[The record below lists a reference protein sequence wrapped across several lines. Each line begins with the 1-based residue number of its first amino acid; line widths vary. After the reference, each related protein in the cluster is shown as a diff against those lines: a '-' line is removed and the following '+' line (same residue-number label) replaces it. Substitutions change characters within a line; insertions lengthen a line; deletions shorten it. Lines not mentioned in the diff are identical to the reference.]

1 MLNHIVAN
9 RCHYR
14 LGMAPGTV
22 PQQVCLL
29 TDFLCLLFIHKW
41 YSGSMGINLQNVL
54 PIRESMILAS
64 SQNNES
70 TNKSKEKTK
79 QCWKE
84 IEERIE
90 LDARPG
96 PPSSVFSWLDG
107 WLRPSVC
114 CHFLHHF
121 QVWSL
126 MQFCLVNILNFRMV
140 LLEQEQKG
148 PSRGFQWRRFPFRNS
163 KNKCVLKT
171 TIKVCDSCSWW
182 CHCISVGSRLRHC
195 VGGTCASFSRA
206 VYSRE

>member
-1 MLNHIVAN
+1 MSLSTRN
-9 RCHYR
+9 
-14 LGMAPGTV
+14 GTGDC
-22 PQQVCLL
+22 PATGLL
-29 TDFLCLLFIHKW
+29 TDTFFLCLLYIHNW
-41 YSGSMGINLQNVL
+41 YPGSKGINLQNVL

-79 QCWKE
+79 QWKE

-126 MQFCLVNILNFRMV
+126 IQFCLVNILNFRMV
-140 LLEQEQKG
+140 LLEQERKG

-182 CHCISVGSRLRHC
+182 CHCISVGSRLRDC